1 MFFKEYSISFLIV
14 SRLIDFALVVLE
26 LLMFNVSGIISILK
40 IEFFNF
46 SSEEKVNRQ
55 NNQILLL

>member
-1 MFFKEYSISFLIV
+1 MV

-26 LLMFNVSGIISILK
+26 LLMFNVCGIISILK

>member
-1 MFFKEYSISFLIV
+1 MV